1 MSKTCLLMVAGERSG
16 DVYGAGLAAA
26 LRARLG
32 EVEIFGCGGEAM
44 REAGVE
50 TPVDAHEISLAGIV
64 EVVAGL
70 PRLYRAF
77 RRVLEE
83 VDRRCPQLAVLIDF
97 PDFNLRLAKRL
108 KRRNIPVVYFVSPQ
122 VWAWRAGRLNEIRAH
137 VAKMLCI
144 FDFEEAIYRKAGIPV
159 EYVGHPLV
167 DLVRPHLTREEFFA
181 RARLDPGTLTVALLP
196 GSRQKEVC
204 HNLPPMLEAATR
216 LTLTRQIQFV
226 LPVAPTLDLLWLEK
240 ALAECYVGRATV
252 RAVAHAAY
260 DALEHSD
267 VAVVAS
273 GTATLEAA
281 LRERPMVVVYRV
293 SPLSWLVGKLLV
305 NVPYY
310 SMVNLLAGKPV
321 VTELMQNDFNA
332 PNLAAQVEYLLDHP
346 EAREKMVQ
354 EFRTLRPRLGPGGAA
369 DRAADAVVG
378 VLGASGA
385 ILPAA

>member
-70 PRLYRAF
+70 PRVYRAF

-83 VDRRCPQLAVLIDF
+83 VDRRRPQLAVLIDF

-181 RARLDPGTLTVALLP
+181 RARLDPGTPTVALLP

-369 DRAADAVVG
+369 GRAADAVVG

>member
-44 REAGVE
+44 RQAGVE

-70 PRLYRAF
+70 PRVYRAF

-83 VDRRCPQLAVLIDF
+83 VDRRRPQLAVLIDF

-167 DLVRPHLTREEFFA
+167 DLVRTHLTREEFFA

-369 DRAADAVVG
+369 GRAADAVVG

>member
-1 MSKTCLLMVAGERSG
+1 MAKTCLLMVAGERSG

-70 PRLYRAF
+70 PRVYRAF

-83 VDRRCPQLAVLIDF
+83 VDRRRPQLAVLIDF

-369 DRAADAVVG
+369 GRAADAVVG

>member
-70 PRLYRAF
+70 PRVYRAF

-83 VDRRCPQLAVLIDF
+83 VDRRRPQLAVLIDF

-369 DRAADAVVG
+369 GRAADAVVG